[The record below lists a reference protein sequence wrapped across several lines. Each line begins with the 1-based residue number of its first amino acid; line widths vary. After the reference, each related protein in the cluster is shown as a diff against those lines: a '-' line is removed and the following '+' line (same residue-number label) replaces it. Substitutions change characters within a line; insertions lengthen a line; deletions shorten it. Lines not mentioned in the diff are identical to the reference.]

1 MISKFLNITSIY
13 DDHEDALLYWQK
25 KIFKHLFIFF
35 LILGCVPYLLSCRH
49 AIEHSEWNRL
59 VFYTGV
65 YLWVA
70 AVTFFEKIPFTFRIW
85 AGVSVFYGLGVLS
98 LYSSGFVGS
107 AVGYLICFSV
117 FSVIFSGLKAGLITL
132 IINTLTLICFGW
144 IGFNFIHDVPYLK
157 PETIEWNPMAWA
169 VLTGTFA
176 FLMGLLLIAVS
187 ILIKTIENTVKE
199 NRFLIKNSPDIV
211 WALDRNFNFTYLS
224 SAIYPILGF
233 SQKEMLAQP
242 ISLFLPEFSNR
253 IVSPLEKN
261 GTVRLETVMIHK
273 DGRRIDV
280 DFRGFKRTP
289 HFKEKIYLG
298 VFRDIS
304 PKKRQEREQQQL
316 KDKLVKAEKLKALGI
331 IAGSVAHDLNNVLSG
346 IATYPDVLLMNDNI
360 DPEIRKGLAIIRDSG
375 QKASAVVSDL
385 LTVSRGSTAE
395 MEILNLNRIIERYA
409 DAPDFKKIRETYP
422 GVGIEIQT
430 DPELLN
436 IKGSYI
442 HLEKI
447 IMNLVLNGVEEVS
460 HRTGGKVCIAT
471 TNLFFDAVVPGYEG
485 VEPGEYCLLRITD
498 NGTGI
503 NKKQIPKIFDPFFS
517 NKEMGKSGTGLGLT
531 VVWNAVRDHRGYI
544 FVRST
549 ADGTTFEVLIP
560 AVRLVPPKKNEDRP
574 FEEIK
579 GRGQM
584 ILVVDDLKEQ
594 QNIALVI
601 LDSLGYRA
609 KAVDNGYDAVEFIK
623 SQPVDLV
630 ILDMIMAPSI
640 SGLDTYRLIKDI
652 RPNQKAVIASGY
664 SKSDDVFTAQELGA
678 GAFVKKPY
686 TVMDMGIAIKE
697 ELEK

>member
-1 MISKFLNITSIY
+1 M
-13 DDHEDALLYWQK
+13 
-25 KIFKHLFIFF
+25 FKRLFIFF
-35 LILGCVPYLLSCRH
+35 LILGVVPYLLSCRY
-49 AIEHSEWNRL
+49 AAESSQWNR
-59 VFYTGV
+59 VFFYTGV
-65 YLWVA
+65 YLWVTA
-70 AVTFFEKIPFTFRIW
+70 ATFFEKRPFQFRVW
-85 AGVSVFYGLGVLS
+85 AGLSGFYGLGLFS
-98 LYSSGFVGS
+98 LYDSGPVGS
-107 AVGYLICFSV
+107 TIGYLICFSI
-117 FSVIFSGLKAGLITL
+117 FSVIFSGARAGLITL
-132 IINTLTLICFGW
+132 VISTFTLLCFGW
-144 IGFNFIHDVPYLK
+144 FHFEYGHGVPYLK
-157 PETIEWNPMAWA
+157 PDIVEWDPKAWTA
-169 VLTGTFA
+169 LTGTFV
-176 FLMGLLLIAVS
+176 LLTGSAVTALS
-187 ILIKTIENTVKE
+187 PLIKTVENTVKE
-199 NRFLIKNSPDIV
+199 NRFLIQNTPDII
-211 WALDRNFNFTYLS
+211 WDLDQNFNITS
-224 SAIYPILGF
+224 VNPSIYPILGY
-233 SQKEMLAQP
+233 SQREMFTQP
-242 ISLFLPEFSNR
+242 ISLFLPEFSSR
-253 IVSPLEKN
+253 IASSLKKKEV
-261 GTVRLETVMIHK
+261 TRLETVMIHK

-280 DFRGFKRTP
+280 DFIGSKGSSR
-289 HFKEKIYLG
+289 FKEKTYQG
-298 VFRDIS
+298 VIRDIS
-304 PKKRQEREQQQL
+304 QKKRRERKQQQL
-316 KDKLVKAEKLKALGI
+316 KEELVKAEKLKALGI

-346 IATYPDVLLMNDNI
+346 IATYPEVLLMNDKI
-360 DPEIRKGLAIIRDSG
+360 DPEIRKGLTIIKDSG

-395 MEILNLNRIIERYA
+395 MEILNLNRVIKRYA
-409 DAPDFKKIRETYP
+409 DAHDFKKIRETYP

-442 HLEKI
+442 HIEKI

-460 HRTGGKVCIAT
+460 HRPGGNVCIAT
-471 TNLFFDAVVPGYEG
+471 TNLFFDAVVPGYKG
-485 VEPGEYCLLRITD
+485 VEPGEYCLLQITD

-549 ADGTTFEVLIP
+549 AGGTTFEVLIP
-560 AVRLVPPKKNEDRP
+560 AVRLVPDKKNEDRS

-609 KAVDNGYDAVEFIK
+609 KAVDNGYDAVQFIK